1 MEITTEMIKTLRES
15 TGAGILDCR
24 KALEQADGDMKAA
37 LEFLR
42 EKGLATATKRASRN
56 ASEGVVDIY
65 SHGNGRVG
73 VMIEVNCETDFVG
86 RSEAF
91 RTLAHE
97 LSLQIAATSPEYILE
112 SDVPAEVIERET
124 KIATAKAKEEG
135 KPEAILPRI
144 VEGAIKKYKEE
155 FVLTLQPYI
164 RDESITV
171 QELINQNVVA
181 FGESVVIR
189 RFARWAL
196 GETSSEETEA

>member
-56 ASEGVVDIY
+56 ASDGVVDIY